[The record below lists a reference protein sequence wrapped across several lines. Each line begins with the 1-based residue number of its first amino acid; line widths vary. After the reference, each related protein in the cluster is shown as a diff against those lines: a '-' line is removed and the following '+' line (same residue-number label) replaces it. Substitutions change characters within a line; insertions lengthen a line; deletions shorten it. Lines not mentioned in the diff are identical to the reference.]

1 MLALITTLFFG
12 FAPMFLFAYI
22 LYWLDRYE
30 KEPVVLLGAVFV
42 WGMVVAAG
50 GAYILN
56 TVFGITM
63 FMVTGSEGLSD
74 LAMGSISAP
83 IVEETLKGMAV
94 LIVFVVF
101 YREFD
106 SVLDGIIYAGVAALG
121 FAATENSIYIWRGYE
136 AGGWE
141 GLLGLTFIRVVLVGW
156 QHPFYTSF
164 IGIGLALARL
174 NRSLAVRFVA
184 PVIGIGIAMLSHSIH
199 NTLAAFSSVS
209 EGLTCIIGLL
219 LDWSGV
225 LFMFGLILWANWVE
239 QRNLTNHL
247 REELEMGLISK
258 AQYRTACSATAR
270 GFANLSGLFSGQFTT
285 TMRFY
290 QTCAELA
297 HKKEQFRKLGHR
309 DGTLQLIQ
317 KHRAELARLAPQALA

>member
-1 MLALITTLFFG
+1 MALLATLFFG

-30 KEPVVLLGAVFV
+30 KEPIVLLGAVFV

-56 TVFGITM
+56 TLFGVTM
-63 FMVTGSEGLSD
+63 FVVTGSESVSD

-83 IVEETLKGMAV
+83 FVEESLKGMAV
-94 LIVFVVF
+94 LLVFLIF
-101 YREFD
+101 HREFD

-121 FAATENSIYIWRGYE
+121 FAATENSIYIWRGFE

-141 GLLGLTFIRVVLVGW
+141 GLLQLTFIRVILVGW

-164 IGIGLALARL
+164 TGIGLALARL
-174 NRSLAVRFVA
+174 NRSLAIKMIA
-184 PVIGIGIAMLSHSIH
+184 PVAGLGIAMLNHSIH
-199 NTLAAFSSVS
+199 NTLAAFSD
-209 EGLTCIIGLL
+209 GLTCFFGLF

-225 LFMFGLILWANWVE
+225 LFMFAIILWATWVE
-239 QRNLTNHL
+239 RANIINHL
-247 REELEMGLISK
+247 REEVEMGLISK
-258 AQYRTACSATAR
+258 AQYQTASSALAR
-270 GFANLSGLFSGQFTT
+270 GFACSSALFSGRYNATT
-285 TMRFY
+285 RFY

-297 HKKEQFRKLGHR
+297 HKKEQLRRLGQG
-309 DGTLQLIQ
+309 DGTASLIQ
-317 KHRAELARLAPQALA
+317 KHRAELAQLAPQALT